1 MRAMEASYMDEEEA
15 QEHPAHGEMVAHIVE
30 KLRHD
35 ILDHRFAPGSR
46 LVENDLTHR
55 FHVSRG
61 PIREALRRLAAE
73 GLIEHLPNRGALVRK
88 LSREEIRELFEIRIE
103 LEALAARLA
112 ANVDDEAE
120 RRKFSAAIAPIYDSD
135 ARAAPGYLEENTA
148 FHSAIMELAGNR
160 QLHELALRLQLPL
173 LMAQVGDI
181 LSKSVLDD
189 SVREHRELA
198 TAILTHDANAADA
211 ALRAHLGRAAKLAL
225 ARAID

>member
-1 MRAMEASYMDEEEA
+1 MLATEAQYMDGEEE

-35 ILDHRFAPGSR
+35 ILEHKFAPGSR

-61 PIREALRRLAAE
+61 PVREALRRLAAE

-88 LSREEIRELFEIRIE
+88 LSRNEIRELFEIRIE

-112 ANVDDEAE
+112 ANAQDEAE
-120 RRKFSAAIAPIYDSD
+120 RSRFSQAIAPIYGSD
-135 ARAAPGYLEENTA
+135 ARSAPDYLEENAA
-148 FHSAIMELAGNR
+148 FHSAIMDLAGNR
-160 QLHELALRLQLPL
+160 QLHELALHLQLPL
-173 LMAQVGDI
+173 LMAQVGDV
-181 LSKSVLDD
+181 LSASVLDD

-211 ALRAHLGRAAKLAL
+211 VLRAHLGRAAKLAL
-225 ARAID
+225 ARAMD

>member
-1 MRAMEASYMDEEEA
+1 MEAQYMEA
-15 QEHPAHGEMVAHIVE
+15 KDPHDAPAHGEMVAHIVE

-35 ILDHRFAPGSR
+35 ILERRFAPGSR

-73 GLIEHLPNRGALVRK
+73 GLIEHLPNRGALVRR
-88 LSREEIRELFEIRIE
+88 LTHNEIRELFEIRTE

-112 ANVDDEAE
+112 ANAEDEAE
-120 RRKFSAAIAPIYDSD
+120 RSKFSAVIAPIYDSS
-135 ARAAPGYLEENTA
+135 ARLSPDYLEENSA
-148 FHSAIMELAGNR
+148 FHSAIMDLAGNR

-181 LSKSVLDD
+181 LSTSVLDD

-198 TAILTHDANAADA
+198 TAILARDAATADA
-211 ALRAHLGRAAKLAL
+211 VLRAHLGRAAKLAL
-225 ARAID
+225 ARTRD